1 MRHLALSIIFAA
13 LIGASAYYLF
23 AGPKK
28 AQKLAQMSQPK
39 ETAQT
44 EQQALSPTEEAAAP
58 QQKAAPAPSAQQKP
72 ASNPPQQI
80 AVPESELKV
89 EIVKEGAGTGAK
101 SGDSLSVHY
110 TGTFLNGTKF
120 DSSRDRGIPFTFTLG
135 AGQVILGWDVGLEGM
150 RIGEARKLTVPP
162 QYGYGSVG
170 TPGGPIPP
178 NATLLFEVEL
188 LGITSS

>member
-1 MRHLALSIIFAA
+1 
-13 LIGASAYYLF
+13 
-23 AGPKK
+23 
-28 AQKLAQMSQPK
+28 MSQPK